1 MTLAA
6 WSTTPM
12 AYMNMPP
19 GSKGLKVLEQGNS
32 EKQPESNSIAFNISF
47 VKRQK
52 EKKRVNKAF
61 MKTGIYNRP

>member
-52 EKKRVNKAF
+52 EKKNE
-61 MKTGIYNRP
+61 